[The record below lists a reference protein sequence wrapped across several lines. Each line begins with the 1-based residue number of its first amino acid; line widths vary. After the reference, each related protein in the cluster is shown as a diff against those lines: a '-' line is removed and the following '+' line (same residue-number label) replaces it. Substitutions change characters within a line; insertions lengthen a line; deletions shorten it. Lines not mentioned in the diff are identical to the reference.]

1 MVFCYFALRIVNFYN
16 AHDMKKTLL
25 SFVLM
30 ALGYSGLVGQNALT
44 IEPAE
49 AFGNGPVTSTDI
61 GAHAT
66 VRNTS
71 TDTLRLLWTRDV
83 QSSTQGWTSWICD
96 LNNCYL
102 PHIAVCPTS
111 RPNVLAPGDTI
122 DFQVHINPSGTA
134 GSATI
139 CVTLYDM
146 DNPDEILG
154 TVKAMLETS
163 TTSVT
168 DVTKN
173 DLQLFPNP
181 TTSYFEISNAT
192 NVSHVVIHALVGTK
206 VREFNAKINGSRFD
220 VSDLPQGIYLV
231 RLMDDTRSV
240 LKTMRLSKR

>member
-1 MVFCYFALRIVNFYN
+1 
-16 AHDMKKTLL
+16 MKLTLL
-25 SFVLM
+25 SVFVL
-30 ALGYSGLVGQNALT
+30 ALGFGSASGQNALMIDPSMT
-44 IEPAE
+44 
-49 AFGNGPVTSTDI
+49 FGNGPVTATDI

-66 VRNTS
+66 VTNTS
-71 TDTLRLLWTRDV
+71 SDTVRLLWTRSIE
-83 QSSTQGWTSWICD
+83 SSTQGWTSWICD

-102 PHIAVCPTS
+102 PKVGICPPS

-122 DFQVHINPSGTA
+122 DFQVHINPAGTA

-154 TVKAMLETS
+154 TVKAMFETS
-163 TTSVT
+163 TTSVS
-168 DVTKN
+168 DVSRD

-181 TTSYFEISNAT
+181 TTSYFEISNAS
-192 NVSHVVIHALVGTK
+192 NVTHVAIHSLVGTK
-206 VREFNAKINGSRFD
+206 VRDFNAKINGGRFD

-231 RLMDDTRSV
+231 RLMDGSYNV